1 MGGWL
6 QLGIVGLYGGLL
18 ALERR
23 AVLQAMFSRPLVAST
38 GMGLLLGEPTTGLW
52 IGVLLE
58 LFHLGG
64 ASLGAALPEHET
76 LSATSTS
83 AAAVL
88 MTSGEV
94 SSPAIW
100 SLSILLCG
108 GSGSFGRWLERR
120 LDASTAHR
128 AEKANVRA
136 ERGALGKAMRQNLW
150 ALWAPFWAFGGATAA
165 FGLMGLLL
173 RPVVADL
180 PERLL
185 QGLTWAFPAM
195 LTVAAACGVRG
206 SRARQAGRWGTV
218 GGLAALLYAVGL
230 WLGGEGA

>member
-1 MGGWL
+1 MEGWH

-23 AVLQAMFSRPLVAST
+23 AVLQAMFSRPLVAAT
-38 GMGLLLGEPTTGLW
+38 GMGLLLGDPTTGLW

-64 ASLGAALPEHET
+64 ASLGASLPEHET

-88 MTSGEV
+88 MASGDPA
-94 SSPAIW
+94 SPAIW

-108 GSGSFGRWLERR
+108 GSGSLGRWLERR
-120 LDASTAHR
+120 LDAYTARRADTANTR
-128 AEKANVRA
+128 AEH
-136 ERGALGKAMRQNLW
+136 GALRKAMRQNLW
-150 ALWAPFWAFGGATAA
+150 ALWAPFWVFGGATAV
-165 FGLMGLLL
+165 FGLLGLLL
-173 RPVVADL
+173 RPAVAGL
-180 PERLL
+180 SETLV

-218 GGLAALLYAVGL
+218 GGLAALLWAVGY
-230 WLGGEGA
+230 WLTGDAP

>member
-1 MGGWL
+1 MGGWY

-23 AVLQAMFSRPLVAST
+23 AILQAMFSRPLVAST
-38 GMGLLLGEPTTGLW
+38 GMGVLLGDPTTGLW

-64 ASLGAALPEHET
+64 ASLGASLPEHET
-76 LSATSTS
+76 LSATSTT

-88 MTSGEV
+88 MAPGE
-94 SSPAIW
+94 SASPALW

-120 LDASTAHR
+120 LDADTARR
-128 AEKANVRA
+128 AEQANTRA
-136 ERGALGKAMRQNLW
+136 EHGALGKAMRENLW
-150 ALWAPFWAFGGATAA
+150 ALWAPFWVFGGATVL
-165 FGLMGLLL
+165 FGGLGLLL
-173 RPVVADL
+173 RPVVTDL
-180 PERLL
+180 SGALM

-206 SRARQAGRWGTV
+206 SRSREAGRWGTL
-218 GGLAALLYAVGL
+218 GGLAALLWVVGW
-230 WLGGEGA
+230 WLGGEGT